1 MRQSRLP
8 SGGANIFMKIR
19 GKRAEAEAAGQR
31 LLDLSIGEPKGP
43 ALLSAR
49 LAARDAVM
57 SEQEAMHAYQYNDS
71 AAVPDFS
78 RRFITAHLK
87 AELPEEGLVGLDYLP
102 ISGIKPILGLLPLA
116 CGCAL
121 DPVTVAT
128 MTKPGYPIPADQC
141 AYHVNVSHYALALNG
156 ANAYRFAT
164 SDIAP
169 GTDLIMTNYP
179 HNPSGQIAEAAWWRA
194 LCQYCSDNN
203 IRLFNDAAY
212 IALSHSDDCVPLSEI
227 AVDYPDLSWT
237 EGFTAAKLIGNG
249 TGWHVGAMVGSADF
263 IGDMKEV
270 KGKTDAGFVAPM
282 AAGVL
287 AALETDQAGIAAF
300 RAIYAERLNIL
311 RDLMVDCGM
320 RLAIQPRAG
329 FFTLWDTP
337 TRAFGE
343 AISSGEQFNFA
354 MIDHTGVVG
363 VHFGNALRYAVCAD
377 VAAMAD
383 DLRAAFTA
391 ADVSYA

>member
-1 MRQSRLP
+1 MRKSRLP
-8 SGGANIFMKIR
+8 AGGANIFMRIR

-31 LLDLSIGEPKGP
+31 LFDLSIGEPKGP

-71 AAVPDFS
+71 AAVPDFA
-78 RRFITAHLK
+78 RRFVQAHLQI
-87 AELPEEGLVGLDYLP
+87 ALPDDGLDYLP
-102 ISGIKPILGLLPLA
+102 ILGIKPILGLLPLA
-116 CGCAL
+116 CGCAVG
-121 DPVTVAT
+121 PVTVAT

-141 AYHVNVSHYALALNG
+141 AYHVNVSHYALTLNG
-156 ANAYRFAT
+156 ANSYRFST
-164 SDIAP
+164 NDIAP
-169 GTDLIMTNYP
+169 GTGLIMANYP
-179 HNPSGQIAEAAWWRA
+179 HNPSGQIADRAFWRD
-194 LCQYCSDNN
+194 LCQYCSDND

-212 IALSHSDDCVPLSEI
+212 IALSHSGDSVTLSEV
-227 AVDYPDLSWT
+227 AAGYPNLSWC

-300 RAIYAERLNIL
+300 RAMYDERLTIL

-320 RLAIQPRAG
+320 RMAIQPRAG

-337 TRAFGE
+337 ARAFGE
-343 AISSGEQFNFA
+343 TIDSGEQFNFA

-377 VAAMAD
+377 IAAMAD
-383 DLRAAFTA
+383 DLRAAFRA
-391 ADVSYA
+391 AEVSYD